1 MIRIALI
8 LATIFVLIVTSARAD
23 DHQFENDENKIK
35 KAYSAYVNNFMAS
48 DFGAI
53 AEKFTYP
60 ATFKIKIL
68 SFIPLTITLD
78 DHEEMVEHF
87 KSLRKNIQEGY
98 SYSTVDQISVEK
110 TQEGYVADVMYSR
123 FNSKD
128 ELLTEGRGL
137 YSYKEVD
144 RVWKMY
150 AVEVL
155 GD

>member
-1 MIRIALI
+1 MTRLALI
-8 LATIFVLIVTSARAD
+8 LATIFALIGTSARAD
-23 DHQFENDENKIK
+23 DQQFESDKNKIK
-35 KAYSAYVNNFMAS
+35 KAYSAYVNNFIAN

-123 FNSKD
+123 FNSKG

-137 YSYKEVD
+137 YSYRDVD
-144 RVWKMY
+144 GHWKMY

>member
-1 MIRIALI
+1 MTRLALV
-8 LATIFVLIVTSARAD
+8 LTIIFSLIGASGQAD
-23 DHQFENDENKIK
+23 GHQLEGDKDKIK
-35 KAYSAYVNNFMAS
+35 KAYSAYVNNFIAS

-53 AEKFTYP
+53 ADEFTYP

-78 DHEEMVEHF
+78 NREEMIEHF

-137 YSYKEVD
+137 YSYRKVD
-144 RVWKMY
+144 GVWKMY

>member
-1 MIRIALI
+1 MIRLALI
-8 LATIFVLIVTSARAD
+8 LATIFALIVTSARAD

-60 ATFKIKIL
+60 ATFKIKVL

-78 DHEEMVEHF
+78 DREEMVEHF

-137 YSYKEVD
+137 YSYREVD
-144 RVWKMY
+144 GVWKMY

>member
-1 MIRIALI
+1 MTRLTLI
-8 LATIFVLIVTSARAD
+8 LATIFALIGTSARAD
-23 DHQFENDENKIK
+23 DQQFESDENKIK
-35 KAYSAYVNNFMAS
+35 KAYSAYVNNFIAN

-98 SYSTVDQISVEK
+98 SYSTVDQIRVEK

-137 YSYKEVD
+137 YSYREVD
-144 RVWKMY
+144 GVWKMY

>member
-1 MIRIALI
+1 MTRLTLI
-8 LATIFVLIVTSARAD
+8 LATIFALIGTSARAD
-23 DHQFENDENKIK
+23 DQQFESDKNRIK

-78 DHEEMVEHF
+78 DRKEMVEHF

-98 SYSTVDQISVEK
+98 SYSTVDQISVEE

-137 YSYKEVD
+137 YSYRKVD
-144 RVWKMY
+144 GVWKMY